1 MTKHGLLLGAAAV
14 TVAAIALGGGY
25 FLGKHAV
32 GAAYADVDTTPQ
44 MLASA
49 SGAPAVPGLC
59 VLSQNAIYVNAKVG
73 QAATARYRQ
82 LTASLRGQ
90 LEPEQKAIQQAAGK
104 LEAAKSSMPA
114 AQYQQQAQALAARV
128 QNLRTQSGQ
137 DNRNLEATRVKALRQ
152 IAALANPLIG
162 EAYKAHHC
170 GAIFS
175 RETMLVGNPG
185 MDLTSQVVQ
194 GLDART
200 TTISFELE
208 HLPPQAAQAQ

>member
-1 MTKHGLLLGAAAV
+1 MYLGAAVAV
-14 TVAAIALGGGY
+14 AVVALGGGY
-25 FLGKHAV
+25 FLGKHT
-32 GAAYADVDTTPQ
+32 GSAYADVNSSPQ

-59 VLSQNAIYVNAKVG
+59 VLSQNAVYANAKVG
-73 QAATARYRQ
+73 LAATARYRE
-82 LTASLRGQ
+82 LATGLRNQ
-90 LEPEQKAIQQAAGK
+90 LEPEQKAIQQAAAK
-104 LEAAKSSMPA
+104 LEAAKASMPA
-114 AQYQQQAQALAARV
+114 AQYQQQAQALAVRV
-128 QNLRTQSGQ
+128 QTLRAQSTQ

-152 IAALANPLIG
+152 IAALANPMIG
-162 EAYKAHHC
+162 EAYKEHHC

-194 GLDART
+194 GLDAKV

-208 HLPPQAAQAQ
+208 HLPAQAAQAQ